1 MILMDEAIE
10 KLKQEAIDAGFD
22 IPEEPSG
29 NDAAPDVAEI
39 EEIDYGNGE

>member
-1 MILMDEAIE
+1 MILMTEDIE
-10 KLKQEAIDAGFD
+10 KLKQEAIDAGLD

-39 EEIDYGNGE
+39 EEIDYGDGE

>member
-10 KLKQEAIDAGFD
+10 KLKQEAIEAGFD

-29 NDAAPDVAEI
+29 NDAALDVAEI
-39 EEIDYGNGE
+39 EEIDYGDGE